1 MSPTFFVKN
10 IDWYCSVLVT
20 LTKKS
25 KDFLRKSWKLQNSCM
40 AKTGRAR
47 ISVEV
52 QLNWV
57 RWWDVL

>member
-1 MSPTFFVKN
+1 MSSTFFVKN
-10 IDWYCSVLVT
+10 IDWYCSVLIT

-25 KDFLRKSWKLQNSCM
+25 KDFLRKSWKLQNSCV

-52 QLNWV
+52 
-57 RWWDVL
+57 